1 MDIRYNTL
9 RTTLAPRYGE
19 TEARAIALLVLE
31 EAFGVERIDVYADK
45 VRHFSSEEEQE
56 WGVICKRLASGEPV
70 QYVLGR
76 ATFLGRNYRVTPATL
91 IPRPET
97 EGLVA
102 LALQTAREIVAARGN
117 NSALPHSTVQP
128 PARPLH
134 ILDVGTGS
142 GCIATS
148 IALELRDA
156 AHVEAWDISDDALDV
171 ARSNALSLGAEV
183 EFRRVDILTADT
195 TKPFDLIVS
204 NPPYVLESERADMED
219 HVLAHEPASAL
230 FVPDDDPLRFYRALA
245 RLAQSCLAPGGTL
258 AVEVNRAFAD
268 ATAAL
273 FRSAALTAVT
283 VHPDCFAAPRFVTGV
298 RGEKEGTRTT
308 MKP

>member
-1 MDIRYNTL
+1 MDIKYTTL
-9 RTTLAPRYGE
+9 RTALAPRYGE
-19 TEARAIALLVLE
+19 TEARAIAFLVLE
-31 EAFGVERIDVYADK
+31 EGFGVTRTDVYADK

-102 LALQTAREIVAARGN
+102 LALQAAKEIVAARGN
-117 NSALPHSTVQP
+117 DSALPHSTVLP

-156 AHVEAWDISDDALDV
+156 AHVEAWDISDAALDV
-171 ARSNALSLGAEV
+171 ARLNAHELGANV
-183 EFRRVDILTADT
+183 NFAHIDLLAADT
-195 TKPFDLIVS
+195 TKQFDLIVS
-204 NPPYVLESERADMED
+204 NPPYVLESERANMED

-245 RLAQSCLAPGGTL
+245 RLAQSCLVPGGTL

-268 ATAAL
+268 ETAAL
-273 FRSAALTAVT
+273 FRTTGLSAVA

-298 RGEKEGTRTT
+298 RRA
-308 MKP
+308 